1 MKIGR
6 IGILPANDGMNI
18 PSYDVRSASETLIA
32 LKPRPATIE
41 KLAILLGGIKINYI
55 RFL

>member
-6 IGILPANDGMNI
+6 IRILPASDGINV
-18 PSYDVRSASETLIA
+18 PSYDVRSAHETLIA

-41 KLAILLGGIKINYI
+41 KLAILLGGIKSDYI
-55 RFL
+55 RYL